1 VFAVDTEL
9 LGHFW
14 HEGVEWLRAVL
25 EVAAER
31 GLDIVALDEAVEAG
45 VGGLPAAVETGVA
58 SGAGDAPAGFAP
70 APADLGVTSWGAG
83 RDLRTWS
90 APAAGG
96 LAWRQR
102 DAELRALGATPAPG
116 GRALR
121 ELLALQASDWAF
133 LVSQDTAGDYPCERF
148 EAHLHAFEAALAGDL
163 EPAALRNLAPY
174 LDSRTLAQP

>member
-1 VFAVDTEL
+1 VD
-9 LGHFW
+9 
-14 HEGVEWLRAVL
+14 WLRAVL
-25 EVAAER
+25 EAAPRR
-31 GLDIVALDEAVEAG
+31 GLDIVPLDEALEAG
-45 VGGLPAAVETGVA
+45 VGG
-58 SGAGDAPAGFAP
+58 DP
-70 APADLGVTSWGAG
+70 APVPGDLGVTSWGAG

-116 GRALR
+116 ERALR

-133 LVSQDTAGDYPCERF
+133 LVSRDTAGDYPRERF
-148 EAHLHAFEAALAGDL
+148 EAHLRAFEAALAGDL
-163 EPAALRNLAPY
+163 DPAALRALAPR